1 MTKIKLCGLSREIDI
16 ETANFL
22 LPEYIGFVFA
32 AWSRRYVAPARAN
45 ELKSLLDSRIQSVG
59 VFVRERVEVVAE
71 LLNSGLIDIAQ
82 LHGEETEEYVTSLRK
97 LSSKPI
103 IKAFRLDSPK
113 DAELAQ
119 VSAADFVLLD
129 SGTGGE
135 GRTFNWE
142 LAKMV
147 KRPYFLAGGLT
158 VDNIPKATT
167 ILEPYAVDVSS
178 GIETDGVKDKA
189 KMAAFVSAVRKDER
203 I

>member
-32 AWSRRYVAPARAN
+32 TRSRRYVSPARAN

-59 VFVRERVEVVAE
+59 VFVGERVEVVAE

-82 LHGEETEEYVTSLRK
+82 LHGEETDEYMTGLRK

-119 VSAADFVLLD
+119 DSAADFVLLD
-129 SGTGGE
+129 SGTGGI
-135 GRTFNWE
+135 
-142 LAKMV
+142 
-147 KRPYFLAGGLT
+147 PYMNFLREKCPSASCVYVADT
-158 VDNIPKATT
+158 KNF
-167 ILEPYAVDVSS
+167 PYGQKSS
-178 GIETDGVKDKA
+178 EQI
-189 KMAAFVSAVRKDER
+189 
-203 I
+203 

>member
-22 LPEYIGFVFA
+22 LPEYIGFIFA
-32 AWSRRYVAPARAN
+32 TRSRRYVSPARAN

-59 VFVRERVEVVAE
+59 VFVGERVEVVAE

-82 LHGEETEEYVTSLRK
+82 LHGEETDEYMTGLRK

-113 DAELAQ
+113 
-119 VSAADFVLLD
+119 
-129 SGTGGE
+129 
-135 GRTFNWE
+135 

-147 KRPYFLAGGLT
+147 KRPFFLAGGLT
-158 VDNIPKATT
+158 VDNIVKATT

-178 GIETDGVKDKA
+178 GIETDGVKDKV